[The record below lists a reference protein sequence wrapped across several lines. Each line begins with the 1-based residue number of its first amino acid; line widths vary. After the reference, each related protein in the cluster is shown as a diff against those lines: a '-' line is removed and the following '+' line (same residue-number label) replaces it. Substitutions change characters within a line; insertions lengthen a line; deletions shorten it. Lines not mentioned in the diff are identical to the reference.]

1 MYFKSSTINATN
13 ANVGQNQ
20 SIIRNIFD
28 EDVINT
34 THYFRW
40 KVDSH
45 LIIKKNTAIS
55 NGDFIGAILFE
66 RYYTKPASGQPQPVS
81 LSERIRVYG
90 SHDGINWVEATY
102 GVGNIAITWTTS
114 DLAAANATKQYAVVL
129 DWLDDYTYYK
139 IEFETTQN
147 PDIYYSCFESSKC
160 YLERYPTT
168 SVDFQF
174 DFNFQNNFVIPDG
187 SYSITTLM
195 AVINDFIITAAY
207 NNVKVNYITYNNK
220 LTITSTQS
228 PFVYSAVNKI
238 DTQFNLE
245 FIFYNKLKSMLGF
258 IDNPSII
265 KAANITAP
273 NSINLLSF
281 KKILI
286 TSNLKL
292 TNKPF
297 TSFNITNKSDG
308 VGDVLLWIDRD
319 VIPFEYVN
327 WINATDHRL
336 QIDNK
341 IISNI
346 NFKIT
351 NEYGQNIILPPSLLC
366 FDIIYE

>member
-1 MYFKSSTINATN
+1 
-13 ANVGQNQ
+13 
-20 SIIRNIFD
+20 
-28 EDVINT
+28 
-34 THYFRW
+34 
-40 KVDSH
+40 
-45 LIIKKNTAIS
+45 
-55 NGDFIGAILFE
+55 
-66 RYYTKPASGQPQPVS
+66 
-81 LSERIRVYG
+81 
-90 SHDGINWVEATY
+90 
-102 GVGNIAITWTTS
+102 
-114 DLAAANATKQYAVVL
+114 
-129 DWLDDYTYYK
+129 
-139 IEFETTQN
+139 
-147 PDIYYSCFESSKC
+147 
-160 YLERYPTT
+160 
-168 SVDFQF
+168 
-174 DFNFQNNFVIPDG
+174 
-187 SYSITTLM
+187 
-195 AVINDFIITAAY
+195 
-207 NNVKVNYITYNNK
+207 
-220 LTITSTQS
+220 
-228 PFVYSAVNKI
+228 
-238 DTQFNLE
+238 
-245 FIFYNKLKSMLGF
+245 MLGF